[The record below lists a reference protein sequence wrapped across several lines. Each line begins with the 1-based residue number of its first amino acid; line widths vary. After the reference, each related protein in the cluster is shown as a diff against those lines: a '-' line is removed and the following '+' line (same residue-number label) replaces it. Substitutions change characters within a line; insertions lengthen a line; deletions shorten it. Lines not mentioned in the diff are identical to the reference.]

1 MPRFRFELQPVLD
14 ARKRAEDARRLEVA
28 ELESERAS
36 LEDGLRRRQRSIV
49 ESRSDARD
57 ELIGRIDPD
66 RLRATANASL
76 AVMRDAQRTVLELA
90 GVHRRLEAALERL
103 RESSRDR
110 RAIEIVRER
119 RFEDWKQ
126 AMDRRE
132 QAALDEIATI
142 RGARGFRD
150 DQAAAF
156 AGNQEDH

>member
-28 ELESERAS
+28 ELEAERVS

-57 ELIGRIDPD
+57 ELVGRVDPD

-90 GVHRRLEAALERL
+90 GVHRRLEAAQRRL
-103 RESSRDR
+103 QEASRDR

-126 AMDRRE
+126 AIDRRE

-142 RGARGFRD
+142 RGARSVRD
-150 DQAAAF
+150 DHAATV

>member
-14 ARKRAEDARRLEVA
+14 ARKRAEDARQLEVA
-28 ELESERAS
+28 ELEAERVA

-57 ELIGRIDPD
+57 ELIGRVDPG

-90 GVHRRLEAALERL
+90 GVHRRLEAARERL
-103 RESSRDR
+103 REASRDR

-142 RGARGFRD
+142 RGARSVRD
-150 DQAAAF
+150 DQAASF
-156 AGNQEDH
+156 AGTQEDH